1 MSVAKMPTQQDRGA
15 MKTLYNVVETIASV
29 AVVLM
34 VCLVV
39 LEVLLR
45 STIGFSFGFVDELV
59 SYLVVLV
66 TFFGVCVTFRNNAL
80 FKVEMFYAKLSE
92 ASRRILDIFHA
103 LLSLGLCGILIY
115 YAFFL
120 ISSSFR
126 RGTIS
131 QSKLETP
138 LYIPQL
144 IIPVG
149 LIILAV
155 FLIDFARVRFF
166 KSKSQNTIT
175 KVEE

>member
-1 MSVAKMPTQQDRGA
+1 MSVPVAPPPSEKGA
-15 MKTLYNVVETIASV
+15 IQTLYNGVETIASV
-29 AVVLM
+29 AIVIM

-59 SYLVVLV
+59 SYLVVFI
-66 TFFGVCVTFRNNAL
+66 TFFGVCVTFRSRAL
-80 FKVEMFYAKLSE
+80 FKVEMFYAKLSTT
-92 ASRRILDIFHA
+92 SRKVMDIFHSI
-103 LLSLGLCGILIY
+103 LSLGLCGILIY

-120 ISSSFR
+120 ISSSYT

-149 LIILAV
+149 LIVLVIFIL
-155 FLIDFARVRFF
+155 DFVRERLCAA
-166 KSKSQNTIT
+166 KSATVNSAG
-175 KVEE
+175 EE

>member
-1 MSVAKMPTQQDRGA
+1 MSAPIMPPQSDRGA
-15 MKTLYNVVETIASV
+15 IQTLYNVVEAVASV
-29 AVVLM
+29 AIVVM

-45 STIGFSFGFVDELV
+45 STFGFSFGFVDELV
-59 SYLVVLV
+59 SYLVVLI
-66 TFFGVCVTFRNNAL
+66 TFFGVCVTFRSKAL
-80 FKVEMFYAKLSE
+80 FRVEMFYAKLSQT
-92 ASRRILDIFHA
+92 SRRIMDIIHA
-103 LLSLGLCGILIY
+103 VLSLGLCGILIY

-120 ISSSFR
+120 ISSSFT

-144 IIPVG
+144 IIPTG
-149 LIILAV
+149 LIILVV
-155 FLIDFARVRFF
+155 FILDFARERFCT
-166 KSKSQNTIT
+166 SKSQNIVT

>member
-1 MSVAKMPTQQDRGA
+1 MSEHKMPPQSDRGA
-15 MKTLYNVVETIASV
+15 VQTLYNVVETVASV
-29 AVVLM
+29 AVVVM

-59 SYLVVLV
+59 SYLVVLI
-66 TFFGVCVTFRNNAL
+66 TFFGVCVTFRNKAL
-80 FKVEMFYAKLSE
+80 FRVEMFYAKLSGT
-92 ASRRILDIFHA
+92 SRKCLDIFHA
-103 LLSLGLCGILIY
+103 VLSLALCGVLIY

-120 ISSSFR
+120 ISSSFT

-144 IIPVG
+144 IIPAG

-155 FLIDFARVRFF
+155 FILDFARLRLCAG
-166 KSKSQNTIT
+166 KSQNIVTE
-175 KVEE
+175 VEE

>member
-1 MSVAKMPTQQDRGA
+1 MSAPKMPPQSDRGA
-15 MKTLYNVVETIASV
+15 VQTLYNVVETVASV
-29 AVVLM
+29 AVVVM

-59 SYLVVLV
+59 SYLVVLI
-66 TFFGVCVTFRNNAL
+66 TFFGVCVTFRNKAL
-80 FKVEMFYAKLSE
+80 FRVEMFYAKLSGT
-92 ASRRILDIFHA
+92 SRKFLDIFHA
-103 LLSLGLCGILIY
+103 VLSLALCGVLIY

-120 ISSSFR
+120 ISSSFT

-144 IIPVG
+144 IIPAG

-155 FLIDFARVRFF
+155 FILDFARLRLCAG
-166 KSKSQNTIT
+166 KSQNIATE
-175 KVEE
+175 VEE

>member
-1 MSVAKMPTQQDRGA
+1 MSVPKMPTQPDRGA
-15 MKTLYNVVETIASV
+15 MKILYNFVETIASV
-29 AVVLM
+29 AIVVM

-59 SYLVVLV
+59 SYLVVLT

-80 FKVEMFYAKLSE
+80 FKVEMFYAKLSR
-92 ASRRILDIFHA
+92 ASRRVLDVFHA
-103 LLSLGLCGILIY
+103 VLSLGLCSILIY

-126 RGTIS
+126 RGTFS

-144 IIPVG
+144 IIPIG
-149 LIILAV
+149 LIILV
-155 FLIDFARVRFF
+155 FFILDFARVRLFTS
-166 KSKSQNTIT
+166 KSKNNIT

>member
-1 MSVAKMPTQQDRGA
+1 MSVAKMPTQQNRGA

-59 SYLVVLV
+59 SYLVVVV

-92 ASRRILDIFHA
+92 GTRRVLDIFHA
-103 LLSLGLCGILIY
+103 VLSLGLCGILIY

-149 LIILAV
+149 LIILVV
-155 FLIDFARVRFF
+155 FLIDFARIRFC
-166 KSKSQNTIT
+166 KSNSQNINT

>member
-1 MSVAKMPTQQDRGA
+1 MSAPTMPPQSDRGA
-15 MKTLYNVVETIASV
+15 VQTLYNVVEALASV
-29 AVVLM
+29 AVVVM

-66 TFFGVCVTFRNNAL
+66 TFFGVSVTFRNKAL
-80 FKVEMFYAKLSE
+80 FKVEMFYAKLSGT
-92 ASRRILDIFHA
+92 SRRFLDIFHA
-103 LLSLGLCGILIY
+103 VLSLALCGVLIY

-120 ISSSFR
+120 ISSSFT

-144 IIPVG
+144 IIPAG

-155 FLIDFARVRFF
+155 FILDFARLRLFP
-166 KSKSQNTIT
+166 SKSQNIVT